1 MDYIHIYGKS
11 FDLTDSIKDYIYKAI
26 DGLNKYNLD
35 ITGINVTVSGDERKG
50 SKGYNVEFDIHIA
63 KKGNV
68 VIKQK
73 DKDVYAAI
81 DLAIDRASKVLRRY
95 ADKIKNHKNISLEEI
110 MAEPMLQEEINEAL
124 KYSEDVVPHQ
134 LDIDKP
140 VEIEE
145 AIEYLKNSDKYFIVF
160 EDRTGKIRVLYKRA
174 DGRFGLY

>member
-11 FDLTDSIKDYIYKAI
+11 FDLTDSIKDYVKKSI
-26 DGLNKYNLD
+26 DSLKKFNLD
-35 ITGINVTVSGDERKG
+35 ITGANVTISADEKNG
-50 SKGYNVEFDIHIA
+50 KKGYVVEFDIHLA

-68 VIKQK
+68 VVKQK

-81 DLAIDRASKVLRRY
+81 DLAINRVNKILRRFS
-95 ADKIKNHKNISLEEI
+95 DKIKDHKHVSLEEV
-110 MAEPMLQEEINEAL
+110 MAAPMVEDEIKIAL
-124 KYSEDVVPHQ
+124 DADYEVVPHN

-140 VEIEE
+140 VDIEE

-160 EDRTGKIRVLYKRA
+160 EDRSHKIRVLYKRT

>member
-11 FDLTDSIKDYIYKAI
+11 FDLTDTIKDYINKAI
-26 DGLNKYNLD
+26 DSLGKYNLD
-35 ITGINVTVSGDERKG
+35 ITGVNVTVSGDERKG
-50 SKGYNVEFDIHIA
+50 WKGYNVEFDIHLA

-81 DLAIDRASKVLRRY
+81 DLALDRASKVLRRY
-95 ADKIKNHKNISLEEI
+95 ADKIKSHKNISLEEI
-110 MAEPMLQEEINEAL
+110 LAEPMLQEEINEAM
-124 KYSEDVVPHQ
+124 KYSEEIVPHQ

-140 VEIEE
+140 VDIEE
-145 AIEYLKNSDKYFIVF
+145 AIEYLENSDNYFIVF
-160 EDRTGKIRVLYKRA
+160 EDRSGKIRVLYKRA

>member
-11 FDLTDSIKDYIYKAI
+11 FDLTDTIKDYIYKAV
-26 DGLNKYNLD
+26 DGLQKYNLD
-35 ITGINVTVSGDERKG
+35 ITGVNVTVSGDERKG
-50 SKGYNVEFDIHIA
+50 WKGYIVEFDIHLA

-68 VIKQK
+68 VIKQR

-81 DLAIDRASKVLRRY
+81 DLALSRASKVLRRY
-95 ADKIKNHKNISLEEI
+95 ADKVKNHKNVSLEEI
-110 MAEPMLQEEINEAL
+110 MAAPMLEEEINEAL
-124 KYSEDVVPHQ
+124 KYSEDVVPHN

-160 EDRTGKIRVLYKRA
+160 EDRDGKIRVLYKRT
-174 DGRFGLY
+174 DGKFGLY